1 MYHRVD
7 DPSQSVKSFY
17 IIKDKIGE
25 GTFGIVRRVTHKE
38 TGEDFAMKT
47 IKNEQL
53 DSDESSNI
61 NLEIE
66 ILSQVSHPNIVQTI
80 EIYEEQTHIHII
92 MELIEGGELF
102 DKIVEKDHYSEKEAS
117 DTIRPIIDAIK
128 YCHEMGIV
136 HRDLKPENLLYTS
149 SGPGGIIKISDFGL
163 ARFFDED
170 LMTTACGTP
179 GYVAPE
185 ILEGRGYGF
194 EVDFWSLGVIIY
206 IMLCGFPPFYEESNE
221 QLFEMIKRGE
231 YDFPSPAW
239 DSISEMAKDLIRN
252 CLKINPAERFGAD
265 QILAHEWIAGE
276 ETPRR
281 NMPQV
286 TEKIREFNSRR
297 KFRKFANTALAS
309 SKLNALLKH
318 KSHSTR
324 H

>member
-1 MYHRVD
+1 MYHKVD
-7 DPSQSVKSFY
+7 DPSQSVKNFY
-17 IIKDKIGE
+17 TINDKLGE
-25 GTFGIVRRVTHKE
+25 GTFGIVRRVNHKE

-47 IKNEQL
+47 IRKEQL
-53 DSDESSNI
+53 DYDEVSNLH
-61 NLEIE
+61 LEIE
-66 ILSQVSHPNIVQTI
+66 ILSQVAHPNIVQTL
-80 EIYEEQTHIHII
+80 EIYEEPNHIHII
-92 MELIEGGELF
+92 MEIMEGGELF
-102 DKIVEKDHYSEKEAS
+102 DKIVEKDHYSEKEAA

-185 ILEGRGYGF
+185 ILEGRGYGL

-221 QLFEMIKRGE
+221 KLFDMIKKGE

-252 CLKINPAERFGAD
+252 CLKVNPAERFGGD

-309 SKLNALLKH
+309 SKLNALIKN